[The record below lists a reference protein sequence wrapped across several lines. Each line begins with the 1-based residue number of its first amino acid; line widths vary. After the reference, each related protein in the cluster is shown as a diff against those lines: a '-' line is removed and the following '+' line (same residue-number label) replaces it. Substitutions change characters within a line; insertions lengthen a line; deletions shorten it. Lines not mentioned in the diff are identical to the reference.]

1 MTSVARIPSGWVFD
15 SGGHRCVID
24 INNLWKNMC
33 SIGSLLSYCT
43 ALIFEYQGL
52 SERAPASGRVR
63 RTPFAGETRPAI
75 TTHNRIP
82 WWRLHRSVTGR
93 RRRQFQL
100 IGKQPPQYC
109 VCYFCLARFADLL
122 YVYYSVFCFLSL
134 THAQHSKFAFSKTDI
149 GFLVL
154 VLDWTVQFIQLKV
167 MNIGYVFTLAF
178 YLNVLSNASLA
189 C

>member
-1 MTSVARIPSGWVFD
+1 MTGVARIPSGWVFD

-24 INNLWKNMC
+24 MNNLWKNMC

-43 ALIFEYQGL
+43 ALIFEYQGF
-52 SERAPASGRVR
+52 SERAPTSGRVR

-93 RRRQFQL
+93 RTENASWSVNSLRSTAYVVF
-100 IGKQPPQYC
+100 G
-109 VCYFCLARFADLL
+109 LARSADLL
-122 YVYYSVFCFLSL
+122 YVYHSIFCFLSL
-134 THAQHSKFAFSKTDI
+134 THAQYSKFAFRVKPT
-149 GFLVL
+149 
-154 VLDWTVQFIQLKV
+154 LDWTVRNYNTARSHEHRLCSY
-167 MNIGYVFTLAF
+167 NIHI
-178 YLNVLSNASLA
+178 NVLSNVRLA